1 MSDYSY
7 SHDNQTNKFKFY
19 INHHLIYSFDDCD
32 PMTEKEAENLAED
45 LWVEWKENKQF
56 DI

>member
-56 DI
+56 DM